1 MKDAYSFH
9 TDDDDFQKTYEEVD
23 AVYRRIFEA
32 FGVPFVRVEADG
44 GDIGDGRSHEFH
56 VLSNVGEDTL
66 LHCSVGEYSAN
77 VEVARAVDGDACP
90 CESCSCDRRG
100 VLMERKGIEVGH
112 IFHLGTKYS
121 SAMGATYQARDGS
134 RVPISM
140 GCYGIGIT
148 RVVAAIIEAGCE
160 AFGEDAFV
168 WPDAVAPYECLLLPP
183 QSSKDKETPEADAMR
198 AAYESMPD
206 KSRIVFDDRFDTS
219 KRSSWKKFR
228 SWVIPLSHA
237 ATEVV

>member
-1 MKDAYSFH
+1 M
-9 TDDDDFQKTYEEVD
+9 
-23 AVYRRIFEA
+23 
-32 FGVPFVRVEADG
+32 
-44 GDIGDGRSHEFH
+44 
-56 VLSNVGEDTL
+56 GEDTL

-100 VLMERKGIEVGH
+100 VLIERKGIEVGH

-219 KRSSWKKFR
+219 KKIKLEE
-228 SWVIPLSHA
+228 IPLVGYPTVVACRDGGGFEVHDRRSGVR
-237 ATEVV
+237 TEISDLTVFLNA